1 MASEYTDEER
11 NALAG
16 MFSMF
21 DPEGTG
27 FVEANELGS
36 ILQRIGRDPEQAA
49 QIADSVDEVTQGR
62 GDGKVSFEEFLE
74 LLARGSAGLDVG
86 DEAADPKV
94 LEFLNILD
102 EYRLKCEDEGNYL
115 EAGRANAQLELLRK
129 QEERRQQKSL
139 KARQVSERQD
149 VQIAH
154 NMQYAD
160 FNAAW
165 DKYMDEYD
173 QMAQMYIQQM
183 TEKHAVNLLEFQERL
198 HKEVLDKPPKFSK
211 ELLEWRRRQHM
222 LARQKNYAE
231 AQKIKRIADV
241 MEERERQ
248 SLDETNRQHFARRET
263 KFRAQQQAELQALL
277 KRIDARRKEHIKQRN
292 LDSKRLLQR
301 NRNVQA
307 VLESKQSV
315 EAVKVL
321 AQIKTN
327 LAPKLQPR
335 EAASRLD
342 TGLEE
347 ARALTKSKKSR
358 KKKAGSA
365 ETLGSADM
373 DGSTFLT
380 QEAN

>member
-129 QEERRQQKSL
+129 QEERRQQK
-139 KARQVSERQD
+139 
-149 VQIAH
+149 
-154 NMQYAD
+154 
-160 FNAAW
+160 
-165 DKYMDEYD
+165 
-173 QMAQMYIQQM
+173 
-183 TEKHAVNLLEFQERL
+183 
-198 HKEVLDKPPKFSK
+198 
-211 ELLEWRRRQHM
+211 
-222 LARQKNYAE
+222 
-231 AQKIKRIADV
+231 
-241 MEERERQ
+241 
-248 SLDETNRQHFARRET
+248 
-263 KFRAQQQAELQALL
+263 
-277 KRIDARRKEHIKQRN
+277 
-292 LDSKRLLQR
+292 
-301 NRNVQA
+301 
-307 VLESKQSV
+307 
-315 EAVKVL
+315 
-321 AQIKTN
+321 
-327 LAPKLQPR
+327 
-335 EAASRLD
+335 
-342 TGLEE
+342 
-347 ARALTKSKKSR
+347 
-358 KKKAGSA
+358 
-365 ETLGSADM
+365 
-373 DGSTFLT
+373 
-380 QEAN
+380 